1 MHVRLRTAVRSSL
14 VHNSCELPP
23 ATVISSMRL
32 SGGRARQVIFG
43 SGVCVMKG
51 GCNASASPSTTVGES
66 MACLLVPG
74 QPGVRAGA
82 PCKWATTR
90 ERSRNTFLV
99 RSVRQQDRGDLLC
112 AGGTGIQCCPR
123 ACGCGV
129 HGAIATRRRRGSAC
143 NCFRYSTCENS
154 RQRYERFPRAET
166 DPRRRVAPKK
176 ESLCMADRNA
186 VAGTIDTRFFSVAR
200 SPVNCACTF
209 APRKRRRRG
218 SARNFFSRFKGNC
231 AKWASAHADGY
242 DSASFSPTTAS
253 CSSPSRSTKMRCGH
267 PATS

>member
-1 MHVRLRTAVRSSL
+1 MQALLPRPRSVSPWPVSL
-14 VHNSCELPP
+14 CP
-23 ATVISSMRL
+23 AN
-32 SGGRARQVIFG
+32 Q
-43 SGVCVMKG
+43 
-51 GCNASASPSTTVGES
+51 ASAWER
-66 MACLLVPG
+66 
-74 QPGVRAGA
+74 RANG
-82 PCKWATTR
+82 P
-90 ERSRNTFLV
+90 
-99 RSVRQQDRGDLLC
+99 
-112 AGGTGIQCCPR
+112 
-123 ACGCGV
+123 
-129 HGAIATRRRRGSAC
+129 RRGSAREINSWC
-143 NCFRYSTCENS
+143 GQCASMIEATSYAREARVYSAVLVRAAAVCMGRSQHADGAEALAIVFRCSTCENS
-154 RQRYERFPRAET
+154 RQRYERFPRAKT
-166 DPRRRVAPKK
+166 DPRRSVAPKK

-218 SARNFFSRFKGNC
+218 SARNFFFRFKGNC